1 MKTISIIAA
10 LLLAN
15 AGTAAASDGKYLNV
29 AILSLP
35 DRYLA
40 DIPAA
45 NRGRLLEQLS
55 SGPFSD
61 NRLDYGNGWL
71 HWYSDGPSADSP
83 GSTSMFWLKI
93 LPVPEGRVPFVFVHM
108 AKPFAN
114 GAKPERNQTFVLQ
127 RVRDEWKDVTR
138 RVIPEEVDLTMHF
151 RPRRSANIV
160 EAAAYERFERQ
171 DGRGSAYRFG
181 KRKFDLVWDDGKFQ
195 VHQASKTEL
204 SGDDDAGQGK
214 EAR

>member
-1 MKTISIIAA
+1 MKTITLITA

-15 AGTAAASDGKYLNV
+15 AGTAAAADGKYLNV

-40 DIPAA
+40 DVPAA

-55 SGPFSD
+55 SWPFPD

-71 HWYSDGPSADSP
+71 HYYSDGPSGDSP
-83 GSTSMFWLKI
+83 GGTSMFWLKI
-93 LPVPEGRVPFVFVHM
+93 LPVPEGNVPFVFVHM
-108 AKPFAN
+108 AKPFAS

-127 RVRDEWKDVTR
+127 RVRDDWKDVTR
-138 RVIPEEVDLTMHF
+138 LVMPKEVDLTMHF

-171 DGRGSAYRFG
+171 DGRGSAWRFG

-195 VHQASKTEL
+195 VRKAAKPEL
-204 SGDDDAGQGK
+204 SGDDDAGKGR

>member
-1 MKTISIIAA
+1 MKTITLITA

-15 AGTAAASDGKYLNV
+15 AGVTPASDGKYLNV

-55 SGPFSD
+55 SGPFPD

-71 HWYSDGPSADSP
+71 HWYSDGPGP

-93 LPVPEGRVPFVFVHM
+93 LPVPEGNVPFVFVHM
-108 AKPFAN
+108 AKPFAS

-127 RVRDEWKDVTR
+127 RDRDDWKDVTR
-138 RVIPEEVDLTMHF
+138 RVIPQEVDLTMHF

-160 EAAAYERFERQ
+160 EAAAYERIDRQ

-195 VHQASKTEL
+195 VRKAAKPEL
-204 SGDDDAGQGK
+204 SGDDDAGKGR

>member
-1 MKTISIIAA
+1 MKTIVIITA

-15 AGTAAASDGKYLNV
+15 AGTATAAEGKYLNV

-55 SGPFSD
+55 SGPFPD

-71 HWYSDGPSADSP
+71 HWYSDGPGP

-93 LPVPEGRVPFVFVHM
+93 LPVPEGNVPFVFVHM
-108 AKPFAN
+108 AKPFAS

-127 RVRDEWKDVTR
+127 RDRDDWKDVTR
-138 RVIPEEVDLTMHF
+138 RVIPEEVDLTLHF
-151 RPRRSANIV
+151 RPRRSANVI
-160 EAAAYERFERQ
+160 EAAPFEKFERR
-171 DGRGSAYRFG
+171 DGGGSAWRFG
-181 KRKFDLVWDDGKFQ
+181 KRQLDLIWKNGEFQ
-195 VHQASKTEL
+195 VRPAAKPKL
-204 SGDDDAGQGK
+204 SGDDLD
-214 EAR
+214 